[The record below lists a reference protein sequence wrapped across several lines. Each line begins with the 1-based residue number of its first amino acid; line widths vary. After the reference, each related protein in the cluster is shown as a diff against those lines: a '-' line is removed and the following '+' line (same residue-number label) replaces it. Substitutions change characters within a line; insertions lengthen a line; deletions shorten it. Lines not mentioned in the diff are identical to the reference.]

1 MNALTTPSALTV
13 ITLMPSTSLT
23 SHRSGQD
30 LSNKP
35 ERRCRLKRLL
45 AHTSSGFVLLTAAL
59 TCPQTHAMET
69 SAAAASAL
77 KVLSM
82 PLTETRGDVASAA
95 AVTGLKN
102 TAEPSSSGMS
112 ITVQKGESIDAVIR
126 RGLPRLP
133 LKDDFLRQAL
143 AKANPKIFPRGQT
156 YPVKPGT
163 VLLLPSLD
171 ELRQMITVQYPEMV
185 MLMQKSSAESISV
198 EAPKGPDKRHWVRF
212 P

>member
-1 MNALTTPSALTV
+1 MNALTTPTALTV
-13 ITLMPSTSLT
+13 MKLISSNGLT
-23 SHRSGQD
+23 SHRSGHD
-30 LSNKP
+30 LAKKP
-35 ERRCRLKRLL
+35 ERGSPLKSMFANTCSGLML
-45 AHTSSGFVLLTAAL
+45 AAAAL
-59 TCPQTHAMET
+59 TCPQIQAVET

-82 PLTETRGDVASAA
+82 PLTETRGDVASAV

-102 TAEPSSSGMS
+102 TAEPNSSGMS

-185 MLMQKSSAESISV
+185 MMLQKSSAESISE

>member
-1 MNALTTPSALTV
+1 MNVLTTPTALNGIALLPKTG
-13 ITLMPSTSLT
+13 LT

-30 LSNKP
+30 LSKKP
-35 ERRCRLKRLL
+35 ERGSPLKRML
-45 AHTSSGFVLLTAAL
+45 AHTSSGLVLAAAAL
-59 TCPQTHAMET
+59 TCPQIQAVET

-102 TAEPSSSGMS
+102 NAEPSSSGMS

-185 MLMQKSSAESISV
+185 MLLQKSSAESISV